1 MFSAAVVRLIL
12 ILAAIILVLVIIAT
26 GYVKAPP
33 DKAVIISGLHKNPR
47 ILIGRAG
54 IRIPFLERTNWLYLG
69 QITVDIKTEESVPTK
84 DFISVDV
91 DAVAKVC
98 IGQSG
103 EQLAK
108 AARNFL
114 DKKPADIAKD
124 LQDSLQG
131 NMREIIGTLSLE
143 EINTDRDHFSDQV
156 VSKAAV
162 DMAKLGIE
170 ILSCNIQSVED
181 GNGLIAA
188 LGAKHVAEIQ
198 KEAAI
203 VKAEADR
210 DVSVAQAKA
219 KQAANEQRVLSE
231 RNIAEK
237 NNELAIAQFNLKKQA
252 DTEKADADA
261 AYELQNQTQQKNIQA
276 AMVEAQIAKAE
287 REEKLKE
294 TEVKVTEQSLQAEV
308 NRKADAEKY
317 RTEKQA
323 EADLTRRQKA
333 AEAEAY
339 EAAKKADAEKSA
351 ADAAK
356 YVALQEAEGI
366 KAKYE
371 AEAEGIRAKGRA
383 EAEAKEAIGKAD
395 AAAMKQK
402 AEAYQMYNKAA
413 MAEMLIKILPD
424 MAGEV
429 AKPLSQID
437 KITIIGGDGGENG
450 VSQIAGNV
458 PAVMAKTIESV
469 KEATGLD
476 LRDMMRAE
484 SYDAKVNRDIHVTGL
499 AAPEKA
505 DTPKDTDEKPEMED
519 VPDEKDSSTPETD
532 A

>member
-1 MFSAAVVRLIL
+1 M
-12 ILAAIILVLVIIAT
+12 
-26 GYVKAPP
+26 
-33 DKAVIISGLHKNPR
+33 
-47 ILIGRAG
+47 
-54 IRIPFLERTNWLYLG
+54 PFLERTNWLYLG
-69 QITVDIKTEESVPTK
+69 QITVDIKTEESVPTR
-84 DFISVDV
+84 DFINVDV

-98 IGQSG
+98 IGQKN

-203 VKAEADR
+203 AKAQADR

-308 NRKADAEKY
+308 NRKADADKY

-333 AEAEAY
+333 
-339 EAAKKADAEKSA
+339 
-351 ADAAK
+351 
-356 YVALQEAEGI
+356 
-366 KAKYE
+366 

-476 LRDMMRAE
+476 LRDMMRADT
-484 SYDAKVNRDIHVTGL
+484 YDAKVNRDIHVTGL

>member
-1 MFSAAVVRLIL
+1 MEPEIKNTRKEKRNVFSSSRPPDPDSGGHHPGSRYHRHGVCE
-12 ILAAIILVLVIIAT
+12 
-26 GYVKAPP
+26 GPP

-54 IRIPFLERTNWLYLG
+54 IRVPFLERTNWLYLG
-69 QITVDIKTEESVPTK
+69 QITVDIKTEESVPTR
-84 DFISVDV
+84 DFINVDV

-98 IGQSG
+98 IGQEN

-143 EINTDRDHFSDQV
+143 EINTDRDHFSDQVVSKAADQV

-276 AMVEAQIAKAE
+276 AMVEAQIAKTE

-351 ADAAK
+351 
-356 YVALQEAEGI
+356 G
-366 KAKYE
+366 
-371 AEAEGIRAKGRA
+371 
-383 EAEAKEAIGKAD
+383 
-395 AAAMKQK
+395 
-402 AEAYQMYNKAA
+402 
-413 MAEMLIKILPD
+413 
-424 MAGEV
+424 
-429 AKPLSQID
+429 
-437 KITIIGGDGGENG
+437 
-450 VSQIAGNV
+450 
-458 PAVMAKTIESV
+458 
-469 KEATGLD
+469 
-476 LRDMMRAE
+476 
-484 SYDAKVNRDIHVTGL
+484 
-499 AAPEKA
+499 
-505 DTPKDTDEKPEMED
+505 
-519 VPDEKDSSTPETD
+519 
-532 A
+532 